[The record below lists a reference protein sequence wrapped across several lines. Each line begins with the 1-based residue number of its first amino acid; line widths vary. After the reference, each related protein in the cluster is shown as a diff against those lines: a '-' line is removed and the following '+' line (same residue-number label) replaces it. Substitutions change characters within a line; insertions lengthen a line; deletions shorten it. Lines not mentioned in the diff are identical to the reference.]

1 MVEDRVQDLDS
12 STCGIFQLY
21 FYENLFNP
29 DENSKIQD
37 KTNLNQKII
46 ETLFNEI
53 FVLEYQNK
61 NEQTIREYGQSIGL
75 NL

>member
-37 KTNLNQKII
+37 KTKLNQKII

-75 NL
+75 NP

>member
-37 KTNLNQKII
+37 KTKLNQKII

-61 NEQTIREYGQSIGL
+61 NEQTIREYG
-75 NL
+75 

>member
-37 KTNLNQKII
+37 ETKLNQKII

>member
-1 MVEDRVQDLDS
+1 MVEGRVQDLDS

-37 KTNLNQKII
+37 KTKLNQKII

>member
-37 KTNLNQKII
+37 KRKLNQRTI

-53 FVLEYQNK
+53 FVLDNQNK
-61 NEQTIREYGQSIGL
+61 NEQTIREYGQSIGTYL
-75 NL
+75 

>member
-37 KTNLNQKII
+37 KTKLNQKII